1 MKLLTRSVEPALLI
15 VILHSGSS
23 WQLAAGRML
32 EWLSLCL
39 DSPGFPP
46 YTVGKKEGQK
56 MYRCEYIGME
66 SS

>member
-1 MKLLTRSVEPALLI
+1 MKLLTRSVKPALLI

-39 DSPGFPP
+39 DSPGLPSLHSGEERG
-46 YTVGKKEGQK
+46 TENV
-56 MYRCEYIGME
+56 
-66 SS
+66 